1 MFKLIK
7 LEIRKNRL
15 LNYWKGIAIANI
27 SFIAFLSMIY
37 FVENNDGNI
46 IFENFEMAVSIVN
59 TVVRAIFII
68 FTAVIITKLVIDE
81 YKDKSIGLMFT
92 YPIKRK
98 KIMASKL
105 IIIVMFTFVNVLF
118 STLFISGLIYLGDGL
133 FNIIPGEIERAELL
147 RQILIIFLYALATAG
162 LSLIPIFFGML
173 RKSAPATIVS
183 SIFLASF
190 TGSTGN
196 NFNMFS
202 IIAIPISLALI
213 GIFIGWMS
221 IRNIEKVDTL

>member
-1 MFKLIK
+1 
-7 LEIRKNRL
+7 
-15 LNYWKGIAIANI
+15 
-27 SFIAFLSMIY
+27 MIY

-105 IIIVMFTFVNVLF
+105 IIIVVFTFVNVLF
-118 STLFISGLIYLGDGL
+118 STLLISGLIYLGDGL

-173 RKSAPATIVS
+173 RKSAPVTIVS

-190 TGSTGN
+190 TGSIGN
-196 NFNMFS
+196 NFNVFS

-221 IRNIEKVDTL
+221 IRNIEKVDIL